1 MFKLKSSF
9 HKLNILTLGF
19 ILCTC
24 NDVFAQNDS
33 SYIRLDTITLKQ
45 KNIRF
50 KESKLYDIEE
60 EKDNENIHGF
70 YALSIFENTLDK
82 QIWVSPELQCIKMNL
97 IQNDLPSEKSILTK
111 WDKIT
116 GGCKWLGMGF
126 GWDNWK
132 PKDMS
137 LIANDCAIE
146 IKFKSPNTDLTSL
159 PLAFA
164 LEDYSGTQAYKGFTR
179 SQLSNKNILKNEWNF
194 VRIPLSDFP
203 FENTETDSSNIK
215 QFLIQFEADGELI
228 IDYIK
233 LIQLPNSTP
242 K

>member
-1 MFKLKSSF
+1 MFKLKSLF
-9 HKLNILTLGF
+9 QTFNILTLGF

-24 NDVFAQNDS
+24 NDIYAQNDS

-45 KNIRF
+45 KAIRF
-50 KESKLYDIEE
+50 KESKLYDIQE
-60 EKDNENIHGF
+60 EKDNENIRGF

-82 QIWVSPELQCIKMNL
+82 QIWVSPETQCIQMKML
-97 IQNDLPSEKSILTK
+97 QNDLPSEKSILTK

-137 LIANDCAIE
+137 LVTNDCAIE
-146 IKFKSPNTDLTSL
+146 IKFKSPNTDLTNL

-164 LEDYSGTQAYKGFTR
+164 LEDYSGSQAFKGFTT

-203 FENTETDSSNIK
+203 FDKTETDPSNIK
-215 QFLIQFEADGELI
+215 QFIIQFEADGELI
-228 IDYIK
+228 IDHIK
-233 LIQLPNSTP
+233 LIQLPNS